1 MKTAAA
7 EPQITDTAAR
17 AGQASRLSDCVPKQ
31 ADLSIVDTHG
41 DYENPRCNVTHAG
54 HHSRLYNVA
63 CIVEQQAPVGNI
75 GDSDQLLPHRSLT
88 DPVQDKIDRMYHHA
102 EDLKRAQ
109 HIMEHL
115 AAGFISTKGATQIP
129 QDNVSNATGA
139 SAPSMESLLSQAG
152 SAGLNRE
159 KLVSL
164 DMAMAEDRK
173 HTRA

>member
-1 MKTAAA
+1 MKTTAAV
-7 EPQITDTAAR
+7 PQITNTAAR

-41 DYENPRCNVTHAG
+41 DYENPGCNATHAG
-54 HHSRLYNVA
+54 HHSDLYNVTY
-63 CIVEQQAPVGNI
+63 IMKQQANAENM
-75 GDSDQLLPHRSLT
+75 GDSDQLLPHRSSA
-88 DPVQDKIDRMYHHA
+88 DPVQDRIDKMYHHA

-115 AAGFISTKGATQIP
+115 AAGFIPTKGATHVP
-129 QDNVSNATGA
+129 RDNVLKATRA
-139 SAPSMESLLSQAG
+139 STPSMENILSKAG

-164 DMAMAEDRK
+164 DMAMTTDK
-173 HTRA
+173 KYTRA